1 MGKLDTI
8 YKVFK
13 AMHSKKILSGN
24 STIISYQNNNEVIFV
39 DGTFTYNIEKDLANL
54 NATSKLNL
62 DSIKKDFNF
71 KGDIKLSDSSSTDK
85 ENKLPS
91 VTTLLKI
98 FSNLKIED
106 VNEEKI
112 LSSSLKKI
120 IDKVKKDYLKEELD
134 QIDYD
139 LKNSETENLK
149 TITKIILKEFF
160 NTNYDDILLKATLNS
175 QNEITDLI
183 IEGIGTDNFKLKM
196 KLEY

>member
-1 MGKLDTI
+1 M
-8 YKVFK
+8 
-13 AMHSKKILSGN
+13 
-24 STIISYQNNNEVIFV
+24 IFV

>member
-13 AMHSKKILSGN
+13 AMQSKKILSGN
-24 STIISYQNNNEVIFV
+24 STIVSYKNNNEIVFV
-39 DGTFTYNIEKDLANL
+39 DGTFTYNIEEGLATL

-62 DSIKKDFNF
+62 DSIKKDFDF
-71 KGDIKLSDSSSTDK
+71 KGDIQLSDSSSSK

-98 FSNLKIED
+98 FSNLKVED
-106 VNEEKI
+106 INGQKV
-112 LSSSLKKI
+112 LSSSLIKI
-120 IDKVKKDYLKEELD
+120 INKVKKDYLKENLEH
-134 QIDYD
+134 IDYD
-139 LKNSETENLK
+139 LKNSEIENLK

-160 NTNYDDILLKATLNS
+160 NTNYDDIILKATLNS
-175 QNEITDLI
+175 QNEITNLT
-183 IEGIGTDNFKLKM
+183 IEGIGADNFELKV

>member
-13 AMHSKKILSGN
+13 AMQSKKILSGN
-24 STIISYQNNNEVIFV
+24 STIVSYKNNNEVIFV
-39 DGTFTYNIEKDLANL
+39 DGTFTYNIDQSLATL

-71 KGDIKLSDSSSTDK
+71 KGDINLSDSPSEDK

-106 VNEEKI
+106 VNGEKV
-112 LSSSLKKI
+112 LSSSLSKV
-120 IDKVKKDYLKEELD
+120 IDKVKKDYLKDNLNH
-134 QIDYD
+134 IDYD

-149 TITKIILKEFF
+149 TITKIILEEFF
-160 NTNYDDILLKATLNS
+160 NTNYDDIVLKATLNT

-183 IEGIGTDNFKLKM
+183 IEGIGTNNFNLKV

>member
-13 AMHSKKILSGN
+13 AMQSKKILSGN
-24 STIISYQNNNEVIFV
+24 STIVSYKNNNEIVFV
-39 DGTFTYNIEKDLANL
+39 DGTFTYNIEEGLATL

-62 DSIKKDFNF
+62 DSIKKDFDF
-71 KGDIKLSDSSSTDK
+71 KGDIQLSDSSSSK

-98 FSNLKIED
+98 FSNLKVED
-106 VNEEKI
+106 INGQKV
-112 LSSSLKKI
+112 LSSSLIKI
-120 IDKVKKDYLKEELD
+120 INKVKKDYLKENLEH
-134 QIDYD
+134 IDYN
-139 LKNSETENLK
+139 LKNSEIENLK

-160 NTNYDDILLKATLNS
+160 NTNYDDIILKATLNS
-175 QNEITDLI
+175 QNEITNLT
-183 IEGIGTDNFKLKM
+183 IEGIDADNFELKV